1 MGPPDILEPP
11 VTDRTPLLIAA
22 CAALTLAA
30 GCGSSPK
37 AAGTAADAAA
47 PTAAPAAAPAP
58 GTAAAPVAAQ
68 AISGTVAE
76 TMDAANYTY
85 VKLDTGK
92 EQVWIAA
99 SQFPVKVGETLSVVP
114 EMPMENFH
122 SKALNRDFPLIYFVS
137 NVGRNGEAARPSA
150 GAAPAMMTSRGPMGG
165 GGAAPQKV
173 AVTKL
178 DPPAGGL
185 SIADVWAKRDSLAG
199 KTVVVRGTVVK
210 YNAEIMGINWMHL
223 QDGSG
228 SEADKTNDLTVT
240 TSATVK
246 VGDVVTVSGTLATKK
261 DFGAGYAY
269 DAIVEKATIKP

>member
-1 MGPPDILEPP
+1 
-11 VTDRTPLLIAA
+11 VTDRSPLLIAA
-22 CAALTLAA
+22 CAALTLTA
-30 GCGSSPK
+30 GCGKSP
-37 AAGTAADAAA
+37 DA
-47 PTAAPAAAPAP
+47 TP
-58 GTAAAPVAAQ
+58 GTATLAASQSSAPATSPASGGAPATAATPAQ
-68 AISGTVAE
+68 AISGTVGE

-85 VKLDTGK
+85 VRLDTGK

-122 SKALNRDFPLIYFVS
+122 SKSLNRDFPLIYFVS
-137 NVGRNGEAARPSA
+137 NVGRNGQAPVPA
-150 GAAPAMMTSRGPMGG
+150 GAATPAMMTSRGPMGG

-173 AVTKL
+173 VVAKL

-210 YNAEIMGINWMHL
+210 YNAEIMGVNWLHI

-228 SEADKTNDLTVT
+228 VDADKTNDLTVT
-240 TSATVK
+240 TSTAVK
-246 VGDVVTVSGTLATKK
+246 LGDVVTVTGTLATKK

-269 DAIVEKATIKP
+269 DAIIEKATVKLQ